1 MGAIKS
7 RFISTQGNRSKPTN
21 DDITPKVVLFT
32 GTSHRLNLEF
42 ALTLAN
48 DSHSRFK
55 VLVCMPSLA
64 GSDYLGDSRVLQLL
78 NKTLFVLK
86 MDVFEEDSIRNVI
99 REILET
105 DGIIDALGMYTVA
118 YK

>member
-7 RFISTQGNRSKPTN
+7 RFLSSEGSHSRSPN
-21 DDITPKVVLFT
+21 DEFTTKIVLFT

-48 DSHSRFK
+48 DAHSRFK
-55 VLVCMPSLA
+55 VLVCMPSLS
-64 GSDYLGDSRVLQLL
+64 GGDYLGDSRVLQLL
-78 NKTLFVLK
+78 NKTLFVLQ
-86 MDVFEEDSIRNVI
+86 MDVFDEDSIRGVV

-105 DGIIDALGMYTVA
+105 DGIIDSLGM
-118 YK
+118 